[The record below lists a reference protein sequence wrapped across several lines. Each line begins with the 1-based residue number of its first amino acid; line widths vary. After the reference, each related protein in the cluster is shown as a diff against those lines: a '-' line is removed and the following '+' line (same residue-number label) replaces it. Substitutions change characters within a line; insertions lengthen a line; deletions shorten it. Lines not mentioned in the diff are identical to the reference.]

1 MWEGGD
7 ACAMRVYGVCVYL
20 CSTGVCVGGAV
31 CSIHVVGVEGTGPV
45 RVLCVCGVRGTCDV
59 CACVYTVCVVCLPC
73 PGGYVSDVWRCLL

>member
-1 MWEGGD
+1 
-7 ACAMRVYGVCVYL
+7 MRVPCVCMVYACICAARVCV
-20 CSTGVCVGGAV
+20 CGGAM